1 MSNSCTPWVIVFSG
15 LGKDRDWS
23 ILQELKPFPFLR
35 VLKQQFNGEYDDSPM
50 VFGVPYCQTKPFFV
64 ASNEIPKGHS
74 ALKTA
79 GGHTEC
85 HAGTRAGG
93 STKWDDTSIPVSNSK
108 IDLMQE

>member
-1 MSNSCTPWVIVFSG
+1 VIFFSG

-35 VLKQQFNGEYDDSPM
+35 LLKQQFNGEYDDSPV

-64 ASNEIPKGHS
+64 ASNEIPMGHS

-79 GGHTEC
+79 GGTQ
-85 HAGTRAGG
+85 
-93 STKWDDTSIPVSNSK
+93 SV
-108 IDLMQE
+108 MQALGLEVPQNGMTHQFLFQIARLI